1 MLFKGMDNNID
12 FGELELFT
20 RNETEK
26 KRYELFKKY
35 KNLQRKI
42 QARTDLSDLKKQQEL
57 MKNQERL
64 ASDLSELPR
73 PVIFADEQPTT
84 TEIKQYLVTDQLKE
98 TFRRLV
104 GSFAEIDKGIDKDE
118 LIENTEQF
126 LKEKAVYCTMMESA
140 QQVGILRLHLVSIQ
154 I

>member
-84 TEIKQYLVTDQLKE
+84 TEIKKEVDMLSHQCPFDANFDCDGTFSQLVVL
-98 TFRRLV
+98 
-104 GSFAEIDKGIDKDE
+104 A
-118 LIENTEQF
+118 
-126 LKEKAVYCTMMESA
+126 
-140 QQVGILRLHLVSIQ
+140 
-154 I
+154 

>member
-42 QARTDLSDLKKQQEL
+42 QARTDLSDLKK
-57 MKNQERL
+57 
-64 ASDLSELPR
+64 
-73 PVIFADEQPTT
+73 
-84 TEIKQYLVTDQLKE
+84 
-98 TFRRLV
+98 
-104 GSFAEIDKGIDKDE
+104 
-118 LIENTEQF
+118 
-126 LKEKAVYCTMMESA
+126 
-140 QQVGILRLHLVSIQ
+140 
-154 I
+154 